1 MRMHLYRSNRSK
13 LFKVREHAY
22 DLLILSMSMSMC
34 LYRSNRT
41 KVCEVGEHACDL
53 VNA

>member
-1 MRMHLYRSNRSK
+1 MRMHLYRSDRTK
-13 LFKVREHAY
+13 IYKVREYTY
-22 DLLILSMSMSMC
+22 DLLILGMSMSMR

-41 KVCEVGEHACDL
+41 KVCKVGEHACDL